1 MSHRRLV
8 RKVHS
13 QYRNRVRACRLLAQ
27 INKQE
32 ILALRTGIPRTTLSA
47 LETNKTF
54 LSAPYALLIR
64 EVLRCTLDDLYERV
78 DPPSGHRSKPDRQ
91 KG

>member
-1 MSHRRLV
+1 MSQRRLV
-8 RKVHS
+8 RKVRS

-32 ILALRTGIPRTTLSA
+32 ILARRTGIPRTTLSA
-47 LETNKTF
+47 LETNKKF

-64 EVLRCTLDDLYERV
+64 EVLSCTLDDLYERIE
-78 DPPSGHRSKPDRQ
+78 PSSGHGRRPDRQ